1 MQKWSS
7 SCKNNEDW
15 KLNIALASIQQD
27 LISEATVSSK
37 QYIDTNMEFYSSE
50 QEPREETTT
59 RKQQSVNMLLGK
71 ARNILHLAC
80 PTNRY
85 EYNAWLVGTAQRG
98 RCQSKRQRANVIL
111 DPSAKQYEEY
121 IASPDSS
128 DQQSANVVFSSIE
141 AQSLESTGSNQ
152 EKMSIILLE
161 E

>member
-1 MQKWSS
+1 MQTWSS

-71 ARNILHLAC
+71 VRNILHLAC

-85 EYNAWLVGTAQRG
+85 EYNA
-98 RCQSKRQRANVIL
+98 
-111 DPSAKQYEEY
+111 
-121 IASPDSS
+121 
-128 DQQSANVVFSSIE
+128 
-141 AQSLESTGSNQ
+141 
-152 EKMSIILLE
+152 
-161 E
+161 